1 MQQSQTENMNS
12 NENEENNKINN
23 ILENTIISEM
33 IQNLDILDNKCRGKI
48 GEDIVEMRIKQL
60 AFSKILYNVYGKDIM
75 YLIKAYTL
83 LGVAYIDINYFEQA
97 QEHLLSAFK
106 LIENL
111 NDDMSISSKEFQIKI
126 LINLAKCYLENGRTE
141 PAISICEKSLKI
153 NQTLMG
159 IDHVSNGDI
168 YYVLSKVINF

>member
-1 MQQSQTENMNS
+1 MQQPQIENLNDTS
-12 NENEENNKINN
+12 ENNIINN

-60 AFSKILYNVYGKDIM
+60 AFSKILFNVYGKDIM
-75 YLIKAYTL
+75 YLIKAFTL

-106 LIENL
+106 LIENI

-159 IDHVSNGDI
+159 KDHVSNGDI
-168 YYVLSKVINF
+168 YYVLSKVNKKYI